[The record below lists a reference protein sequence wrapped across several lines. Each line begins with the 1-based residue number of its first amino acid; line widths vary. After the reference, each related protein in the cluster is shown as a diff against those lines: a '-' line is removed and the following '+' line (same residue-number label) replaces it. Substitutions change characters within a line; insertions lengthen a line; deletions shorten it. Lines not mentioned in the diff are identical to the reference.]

1 MKYVDPLEFSKFIR
15 NDLPKEKMIEVEK
28 ALLKNGTANATFLA
42 LIDEY
47 ESRSDVEDI
56 IGKDDENCDIW
67 ADSEKKIDEVCK
79 KMNAGGSFEIND
91 KIQRNMNNL
100 KISQEDMAKVAGRY
114 QSVNS
119 SYDSSK
125 NLSENLKAA
134 YKAACPTASD
144 EEATLIVEK
153 LLKGCD
159 ELTIKYHQAL
169 ADGFDA
175 EAEISNLTKGM
186 ETEDR
191 YRFLIN
197 ALSAVE
203 ALNIASFPS
212 QTSIKEAVEAAVKE
226 YAEATPNPTDADCE
240 AIQKLLAEA
249 LTNNTLVLA
258 GSEKAQE
265 LLHSAKE
272 TNTVVDFA
280 SEQYDDARMKAEMA
294 LAMWLEYEDG
304 NISSIETGA
313 SPEAIGI
320 GAATAVEEAK
330 VMNDVATGKTTADIA
345 IKCLKILGG
354 VALFLMLGYLG
365 IMGAAIVG
373 AYAAGGLISLFGT
386 SIVSCVASL
395 IICLPLMWG
404 MAQAGVAVGSFIMDK
419 AGQAFDFVVEKL
431 RESVFPKVKEVATRF
446 INWIKG
452 KLGQVQ
458 GTSTDTTVAMV

>member
-373 AYAAGGLISLFGT
+373 AYAASGLISLFGT
-386 SIVSCVASL
+386 SIVACVASL

>member
-1 MKYVDPLEFSKFIR
+1 
-15 NDLPKEKMIEVEK
+15 
-28 ALLKNGTANATFLA
+28 
-42 LIDEY
+42 
-47 ESRSDVEDI
+47 
-56 IGKDDENCDIW
+56 
-67 ADSEKKIDEVCK
+67 
-79 KMNAGGSFEIND
+79 
-91 KIQRNMNNL
+91 MNNL
-100 KISQEDMAKVAGRY
+100 KISQEDMAKVVGRY

-125 NLSENLKAA
+125 NLSENLKAT
-134 YKAACPTASD
+134 YKAARPTASD

-169 ADGFDA
+169 AEGFDA

-203 ALNIASFPS
+203 ALNFASFPS

-240 AIQKLLAEA
+240 TIQKLLAEA

-345 IKCLKILGG
+345 VKCLKILGG

-386 SIVSCVASL
+386 STVACVASL

-404 MAQAGVAVGSFIMDK
+404 MAQVGVAVGSFIMDK

-458 GTSTDTTVAMV
+458 GTSTDTTVTMV

>member
-1 MKYVDPLEFSKFIR
+1 MKYVDPIEFSKFIR
-15 NDLPKEKMIEVEK
+15 NDLPKDKMIEVEK
-28 ALLKNGTANATFLA
+28 ALLKNGSANATFLA

-47 ESRSDVEDI
+47 ESRKDVDDI
-56 IGKDDENCDIW
+56 IGTDDESCDIW
-67 ADSEKKIDEVCK
+67 ADSEKKFDEACK
-79 KMNAGGSFEIND
+79 KTTDVDSYEIND
-91 KIQRNMNNL
+91 KIQNNMNNL
-100 KISQEDMAKVAGRY
+100 KISQDDMAKVASRY
-114 QSVNS
+114 QSVNA

-125 NLSENLKAA
+125 TLSENLQSA
-134 YKAACPTASD
+134 YKAAHPTASN
-144 EEATLIVEK
+144 EEIANVVEK

-169 ADGFDA
+169 AEGFDV
-175 EAEISNLTKGM
+175 EAEISNLTKCM
-186 ETEDR
+186 ETEER
-191 YRFLIN
+191 YKFLIN

-212 QTSIKEAVEAAVKE
+212 QTSIKDAVEAAVKE

-240 AIQKLLAEA
+240 AIKKLLAEA
-249 LTNNTLVLA
+249 ISNNTLVLA

-304 NISSIETGA
+304 NISSIEAGA
-313 SPEAIGI
+313 TPEAIGI

-330 VMNDVATGKTTADIA
+330 VMSDVATGKTTADIA
-345 IKCLKILGG
+345 VKCLKILGG

-365 IMGAAIVG
+365 IMGASIVG
-373 AYAAGGLISLFGT
+373 AYAAGVLISLFGT
-386 SIVSCVASL
+386 STVACVASL
-395 IICLPLMWG
+395 VICIPLMWG
-404 MAQAGVAVGSFIMDK
+404 MAQGGVAVGSFIMDK

-452 KLGQVQ
+452 KLGQVH
-458 GTSTDTTVAMV
+458 GTSTDTTVAMA

>member
-1 MKYVDPLEFSKFIR
+1 MMR
-15 NDLPKEKMIEVEK
+15 
-28 ALLKNGTANATFLA
+28 TATFGQ
-42 LIDEY
+42 IQ
-47 ESRSDVEDI
+47 
-56 IGKDDENCDIW
+56 K
-67 ADSEKKIDEVCK
+67 KKIDEVCK

-386 SIVSCVASL
+386 SIVACVASL

-419 AGQAFDFVVEKL
+419 AGQAFDFVVENSANPFSRK
-431 RESVFPKVKEVATRF
+431 
-446 INWIKG
+446 
-452 KLGQVQ
+452 
-458 GTSTDTTVAMV
+458 

>member
-42 LIDEY
+42 LIDDY

-67 ADSEKKIDEVCK
+67 ADSEKKFDEVCK

-134 YKAACPTASD
+134 YKAACPTTSD
-144 EEATLIVEK
+144 EGATLIVEK

-169 ADGFDA
+169 AEGFDA

-186 ETEDR
+186 ETEGR

-212 QTSIKEAVEAAVKE
+212 QTSIKEAVESAVKE
-226 YAEATPNPTDADCE
+226 YAESTPNPTEADCE
-240 AIQKLLAEA
+240 TIQKLLAEA
-249 LTNNTLVLA
+249 LSNNILVLA
-258 GSEKAQE
+258 GSEKVQE
-265 LLHSAKE
+265 LLHSANE

-330 VMNDVATGKTTADIA
+330 VMSDVATGKTTTDIA
-345 IKCLKILGG
+345 VKCLKILGG

-386 SIVSCVASL
+386 STVACVASL
-395 IICLPLMWG
+395 IICLPLLWG
-404 MAQAGVAVGSFIMDK
+404 MAQVGVAVGSFIMDK

-431 RESVFPKVKEVATRF
+431 RESVFPKVKEVSTRF